1 MFASLAGPHAGFALS
16 RGRAVRF
23 TYRRD
28 IQFPLLRRTESPS
41 PGWDAAD
48 RVVLTQDRALL
59 CRRARWLGA
68 CVRGALPDDQLRDV
82 LDRFAPRSRRKDLVR
97 TAKPSFSST

>member
-1 MFASLAGPHAGFALS
+1 MTHPLDNPVFASLAGPHAGFALS

-41 PGWDAAD
+41 PG
-48 RVVLTQDRALL
+48 
-59 CRRARWLGA
+59 
-68 CVRGALPDDQLRDV
+68 
-82 LDRFAPRSRRKDLVR
+82 
-97 TAKPSFSST
+97 